1 MNMHNCSFVHSA
13 NLSVRETS
21 DNYRAELFRKGHY
34 RVIVCR
40 HGLQWV
46 LQKQRRKISVLGA
59 AWRNIGYCTTKEAL
73 IRLQQAYNAPQ
84 HPFMDALPARFAC
97 EVRQ

>member
-1 MNMHNCSFVHSA
+1 MTIHTRNTARAVD
-13 NLSVRETS
+13 LSVRETS
-21 DNYRAELFRKGHY
+21 DTYRAELFRMGKY

-40 HGLQWV
+40 QGLQWV
-46 LQKQRRKISVLGA
+46 LQKQRFKTSVLGA